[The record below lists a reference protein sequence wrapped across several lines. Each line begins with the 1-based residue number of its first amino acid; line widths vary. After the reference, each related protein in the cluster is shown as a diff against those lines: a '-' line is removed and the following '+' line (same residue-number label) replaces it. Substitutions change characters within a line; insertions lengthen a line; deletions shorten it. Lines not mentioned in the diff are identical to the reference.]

1 MHRMRPQVAPGGPD
15 HAVAVLAARQYGV
28 VTHAQLIRCG
38 LSARAIARRVAA
50 GRLHPLYRGVYAVGH
65 RSPRRETTWVAATF
79 ACGDGA
85 ALSHRSAATLW
96 RISDGE
102 GPRPDVTVPTRNQR
116 GHPDIHI
123 HRPRRAVDI
132 TRRHGIRVTTPAETL
147 VDLAHELDAHQTRR
161 ALREAQFLRLFD
173 LAATQAALG
182 RRPSKHLNALIADL
196 VLAQTDIED
205 RLLDL
210 CDRHRL
216 PRPRTQQPLLGRSV
230 DFLWPAERVV
240 VETDGWEAH
249 GTRDAF
255 QADRAATN
263 AFQLAGYT
271 VLRFTSADV
280 RRRARRTATQIRRAL
295 AQSRR

>member
-1 MHRMRPQVAPGGPD
+1 MRRQLDNAGVD
-15 HAVAVLAARQYGV
+15 HAIAVVAAGQYGV
-28 VTHAQLIRCG
+28 ITRAQLLRLG
-38 LSARAIARRVAA
+38 LHPRSIDRRLAA
-50 GRLHPLYRGVYAVGH
+50 GRLHRLHAGVYAVGH
-65 RSPRRETTWVAATF
+65 AAPRQEMWWMAAVL

-85 ALSHRSAATLW
+85 VLSHRSAASLW
-96 RISDGE
+96 RIHRGE
-102 GPRPDVTVPTRNQR
+102 GPRPDVTIAPRSGR
-116 GHPDIHI
+116 RHPAIAI
-123 HRPRRAVDI
+123 HRAPLTVAE
-132 TRRHGIRVTTPAETL
+132 VTTRARIPVTSPARTL

-161 ALREAQFLRLFD
+161 ALREAQFLRLFY

-182 RRPSKHLNALIADL
+182 RRPSKPLNALVADL

-230 DFLWPAERVV
+230 DFLWPTERVV

-271 VLRFTSADV
+271 VLRFTNADV
-280 RRRARRTATQIRRAL
+280 RRRARRTAAQIRRAL